1 MARKRYSPSESP
13 QARTRSRTS
22 TLRNTPIT
30 VTDGFILGL
39 LGHPSVLSK
48 FPEFR
53 KYTTSFE
60 SPSCKACRE
69 ERESMLKEA
78 KMTLVSLSDTRM
90 EELRRALGMPFGQK
104 FVLSDEDYRK
114 EIGLLP

>member
-1 MARKRYSPSESP
+1 
-13 QARTRSRTS
+13 
-22 TLRNTPIT
+22 
-30 VTDGFILGL
+30 
-39 LGHPSVLSK
+39 
-48 FPEFR
+48 
-53 KYTTSFE
+53 
-60 SPSCKACRE
+60 
-69 ERESMLKEA
+69 MLKEA